1 MNAKEK
7 NCGVLERQKTMFVG
21 AQDTPAEGLKK
32 QTNLHQ

>member
-1 MNAKEK
+1 MKRITGFGETEDK
-7 NCGVLERQKTMFVG
+7 NMFVG